1 MSNDNSKRDDF
12 PEVKDDRPYLGAII
26 GATGRMWKFLWVR
39 PKDIV
44 RWLVYACGVLLL
56 LDLVVLHL
64 FGGEHHAHLHLENG
78 IWFYAVYGFVS
89 YALLVLIA
97 KHLLRPAIMR
107 DEDYY
112 D

>member
-44 RWLVYACGVLLL
+44 RWLAYAC
-56 LDLVVLHL
+56 
-64 FGGEHHAHLHLENG
+64 
-78 IWFYAVYGFVS
+78 VS
-89 YALLVLIA
+89 EVG
-97 KHLLRPAIMR
+97 
-107 DEDYY
+107 
-112 D
+112 